1 MLSVVEKYIG
11 PIRDMQSEADVR
23 AVLADIA
30 REHGFRYAF
39 LIEYEPDFSAARHI
53 VDTYPER
60 AAAWPELF
68 RTKGF
73 APGVQGIRWMLDRDM
88 VIRLTGDRF
97 GDAHPYLEFAR
108 KYDLSDAVAVPIS
121 QGESIAGLVSYAG
134 TPELDRTEMTVLQ
147 LLSYSLFSQLRLI
160 DREIKTPEPSLPP
173 LTPREKEVMR
183 LSAIGMTST
192 EIAAKLGMSPRTV
205 NQHVD
210 NVADKLGTRNRTHT
224 IAELVRNDMLN

>member
-11 PIRDMQSEADVR
+11 PIRDIQSEADVR
-23 AVLADIA
+23 ALLADIA

-39 LIEYEPDFSAARHI
+39 LIEYEPDFSAARHVI
-53 VDTYPER
+53 DTYPAR
-60 AAAWPELF
+60 QAAWPELF
-68 RTKGF
+68 RSKGF

-97 GDAHPYLEFAR
+97 GDSHPYLEFGR
-108 KYDLSDAVAVPIS
+108 QYDLLDAVAVPIS
-121 QGESIAGLVSYAG
+121 QSEHIAGLVSYSG
-134 TPELDRTEMTVLQ
+134 KPDLDRTEMTALH
-147 LLSYSLFSQLRLI
+147 LLSYSLFSQLRLL
-160 DREIKTPEPSLPP
+160 DRESKTPEPALPR
-173 LTPREKEVMR
+173 LTPREKEVMQ
-183 LSAIGMTST
+183 LSAVGLTSV
-192 EIAAKLGMSPRTV
+192 EIADKLGMSARTV

>member
-11 PIRDMQSEADVR
+11 PIRDIESEADVR
-23 AVLADIA
+23 AVLRDIA
-30 REHGFRYAF
+30 LEHGFRYAF
-39 LIEYEPDFSAARHI
+39 LIEYEPDFSAARHVI
-53 VDTYPER
+53 DTYPER
-60 AAAWPELF
+60 GAAWPELF
-68 RTKGF
+68 RSKGF

-97 GDAHPYLEFAR
+97 GDSHPYLEFAR
-108 KYDLSDAVAVPIS
+108 QYDLFDAVAVPIS

-134 TPELDRTEMTVLQ
+134 TPDLNRTELTVLQ
-147 LLSYSLFSQLRLI
+147 LLSYSLFSQLRLL
-160 DREIKTPEPSLPP
+160 DRETTAAGPALPA
-173 LTPREKEVMR
+173 LTPREKQVMQ
-183 LSAIGMTST
+183 LSANGLTSV
-192 EIAAKLGMSPRTV
+192 EIAEKLGMSARTV